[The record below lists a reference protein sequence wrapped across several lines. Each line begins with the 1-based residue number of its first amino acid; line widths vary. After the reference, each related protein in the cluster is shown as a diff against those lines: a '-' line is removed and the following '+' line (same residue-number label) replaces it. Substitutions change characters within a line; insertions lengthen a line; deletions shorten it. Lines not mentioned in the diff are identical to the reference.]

1 MVHRYFTIANL
12 LLLTAAVYFGV
23 SIFYA
28 VLTARLDS
36 GIPPASSTVAEAVA
50 GGDAPSSMADYQVI
64 VARNLFNSGR
74 QALAGA
80 DKAGSPGLD
89 VDKLKQ
95 TDLKLKL
102 WGTGV
107 GPDGQTYAVI
117 EDPKTREQLL
127 YRPGDTVQKAAVK
140 MVLRQKVV
148 LNVDGRDEVLVMEEP
163 GILRAAAPGPTAE
176 AAPDHEQVALT
187 GEQIEKAL
195 EDVGD
200 LLCRQRGLQRQRPLH
215 ARRLLHR
222 QLPLLLLDDRVLQ
235 PRGPDVLPDQCGRRQ
250 HGAVPGLLHAGEGC
264 RAEGA
269 SVRPRGVGQPRHGL
283 RTAGPA
289 DGGRTASGSVEAFI
303 IWSSIAPH
311 PH

>member
-1 MVHRYFTIANL
+1 MVNRYFTIANL
-12 LLLTAAVYFGV
+12 LLATAGVYFGV

-28 VLTARLDS
+28 VLTAGLNT
-36 GIPPASSTVAEAVA
+36 GPPPVPAA
-50 GGDAPSSMADYQVI
+50 GGALSTGPESPDGVSDYQAI
-64 VARNLFNSGR
+64 VDRNLFNTGKNP
-74 QALAGA
+74 LAE
-80 DKAGSPGLD
+80 AGKGTAGID

-95 TDLKLKL
+95 TGLKLKL

-127 YRPGDTVQKAAVK
+127 YRPGDTIQKAAIK
-140 MVLRQKVV
+140 IVLRQKVV

-200 LLCRQRGLQRQRPLH
+200 LLSQATFRPHIEDGRPAGISITGIKPNAIFRKL
-215 ARRLLHR
+215 RLR
-222 QLPLLLLDDRVLQ
+222 NGDVITGVNNQAITSVDDAMKVFGTL
-235 PRGPDVLPDQCGRRQ
+235 
-250 HGAVPGLLHAGEGC
+250 
-264 RAEGA
+264 
-269 SVRPRGVGQPRHGL
+269 S
-283 RTAGPA
+283 A
-289 DGGRTASGSVEAFI
+289 DGPIQVQVKRRGREETLEYKI
-303 IWSSIAPH
+303 D
-311 PH
+311 